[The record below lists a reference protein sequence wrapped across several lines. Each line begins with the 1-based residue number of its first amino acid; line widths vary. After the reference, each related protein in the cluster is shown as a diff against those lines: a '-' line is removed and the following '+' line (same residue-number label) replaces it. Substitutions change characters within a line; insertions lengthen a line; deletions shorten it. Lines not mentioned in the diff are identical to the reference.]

1 VGGQGQMT
9 LQYCFYIRFFCGAEW
24 KRANKEDLGESGEER
39 FICILRAGSNQSPPS
54 F

>member
-1 VGGQGQMT
+1 
-9 LQYCFYIRFFCGAEW
+9 
-24 KRANKEDLGESGEER
+24 LGESGEER